1 MKDQLCFVEGFG
13 FYFEDYQEFMNYF
26 KKRSNLISFLVK
38 LNFFS
43 SFTDSKLQGNK
54 IVGQK
59 INENLIQ

>member
-1 MKDQLCFVEGFG
+1 MKDQLCFVEVFG